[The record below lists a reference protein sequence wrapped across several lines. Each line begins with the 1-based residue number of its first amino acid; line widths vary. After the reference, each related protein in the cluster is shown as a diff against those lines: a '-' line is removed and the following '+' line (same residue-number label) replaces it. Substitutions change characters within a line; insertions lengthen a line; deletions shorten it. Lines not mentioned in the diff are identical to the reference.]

1 METQTTTL
9 PEIITLILFLG
20 SIVYLLGAAYQVFV
34 LIRFNKKN
42 PWYKILGIVLLTRIA
57 TIALTIL
64 IWKIAFQNIE
74 IMFGQILL
82 PGMIAEIV
90 LSPLILKLFGF
101 RILKKP

>member
-20 SIVYLLGAAYQVFV
+20 SIVYLLGAAYQIFA

-42 PWYKILGIVLLTRIA
+42 PWYKILGIVVLTRIS

-74 IMFGQILL
+74 IMFGPILL

-101 RILKKP
+101 RILKKE